1 MYEFKLIKTYKKEFV
16 LVVLASIVSLICNL
30 ASAYI
35 SKELINEAV
44 GKTNFNIWVIVVAI
58 IIISVT
64 KPFGTYLVNKSS
76 YNFAKSFMIDYRKS
90 IIDSYVLNEGEMLSS
105 DFLNTVNQTT
115 TKLKDMFV
123 MPFLK
128 NIRYAILFIGAS
140 IYLLYINKIIFL
152 IIVVCSVLP
161 LIIPQIFNKKN
172 QKLRMDSIGENEQFI
187 AKSKEIT
194 DGFET
199 IKSFGIEDKIINLF
213 EKLNKTNQKKLFI
226 ANRFNVF
233 HMAFSI
239 FISMLGIVSALVT
252 ATYLSSKGLIT
263 AGEIGAIIQLS
274 NYIVDPVTTIP
285 ANVISIKSVE
295 MEMKRID
302 KIIAKK
308 NTNSKE
314 REKFKLDNQIS
325 IKNLSFKYGDNEV
338 LKGISLDLEKG
349 KKYAIVGESG
359 SGKSTLANI
368 LLRRLDYENGSV
380 KFDDTELK
388 RIDEDDFYSNISL
401 VSQNVFLFNDTLK
414 NNVCLYNDYSQS
426 DFERSI
432 EKSKLNSVMED
443 LEEKENTVLGE
454 YGTSLSGGE
463 KQRVSISRALIK
475 NSSFVIM
482 DEATSSLDI
491 KTARAIENTLLSLNQ
506 TVLVITHRID
516 ESILKKYDKIFLLED
531 GRITQSGDYSDIS
544 YFNEVL
550 S

>member
-1 MYEFKLIKTYKKEFV
+1 MYEFKLVKSYKKEFV

-35 SKELINEAV
+35 SKELINAAV
-44 GKTNFNIWVIVVAI
+44 GKTNFNLWVIVVTI

-152 IIVVCSVLP
+152 LIVVCSVLP

-213 EKLNKTNQKKLFI
+213 EKLNKTNQKKLFL

-233 HMAFSI
+233 HMVFSF
-239 FISMLGIVSALVT
+239 FISMFGIVSALVT
-252 ATYLSSKGLIT
+252 ATYLSSEGLIT

-302 KIIAKK
+302 KMIAKK

-314 REKFKLDNQIS
+314 HEKFKLDNQIS

-359 SGKSTLANI
+359 SGKSTLAKI
-368 LLRRLDYENGSV
+368 LLGRLEDYKGSI
-380 KFDDTELK
+380 KIGQDELK
-388 RIDEDDFYSNISL
+388 DINRKSLYSSIVPVN
-401 VSQNVFLFNDTLK
+401 QEVFMFNDTIK
-414 NNVCLYNDYSQS
+414 ENICLYNEFS
-426 DFERSI
+426 DDRVEYAIQKS
-432 EKSKLNSVMED
+432 ELSKLIDSLPNK
-443 LEEKENTVLGE
+443 LNTIYGENMRDF
-454 YGTSLSGGE
+454 SGGE
-463 KQRVSISRALIK
+463 KQRISIARCLIRDCDM
-475 NSSFVIM
+475 IIL
-482 DEATSSLDI
+482 DEATSALDF
-491 KTARAIENTLLSLNQ
+491 KNSRLIENTILSLKQ
-506 TVLVITHRID
+506 TALVITHKLD
-516 ESILKKYDKIFLLED
+516 EKILKKYDEVFVLVGGKIVERGKYED
-531 GRITQSGDYSDIS
+531 LT
-544 YFNEVL
+544 YFK
-550 S
+550 

>member
-1 MYEFKLIKTYKKEFV
+1 MYVFKLVKSYKKEFV

-35 SKELINEAV
+35 SKELINAAV
-44 GKTNFNIWVIVVAI
+44 GKTNFNLWVIVIAV

-213 EKLNKTNQKKLFI
+213 EKLNKINQKKLFL

-233 HMAFSI
+233 HMIFSF
-239 FISMLGIVSALVT
+239 FISMFGIVSALVT

-295 MEMKRID
+295 LEMKRID
-302 KIIAKK
+302 KMIAKK
-308 NTNSKE
+308 NTNSE
-314 REKFKLDNQIS
+314 EHEKFKLDNQIS
-325 IKNLSFKYGDNEV
+325 IKNLSFKYGDNKV

-359 SGKSTLANI
+359 SGKSTLAKI
-368 LLRRLDYENGSV
+368 LLGRLEDYKGSI
-380 KFDDTELK
+380 KIGQDELK
-388 RIDEDDFYSNISL
+388 DINRKSLYSNI
-401 VSQNVFLFNDTLK
+401 VPVNQEVFMFNDTIK
-414 NNVCLYNDYSQS
+414 ENICLYNEFS
-426 DFERSI
+426 DDRVEYAIQKS
-432 EKSKLNSVMED
+432 ELSKLIESLPNK
-443 LEEKENTVLGE
+443 LNTIYGENMRDF
-454 YGTSLSGGE
+454 SGGE
-463 KQRVSISRALIK
+463 KQRISIARCLIRDCDM
-475 NSSFVIM
+475 IIL
-482 DEATSSLDI
+482 DEATSALDF
-491 KTARAIENTLLSLNQ
+491 KNSRLIENTILSLKQ
-506 TVLVITHRID
+506 TALVITHKLD
-516 ESILKKYDKIFLLED
+516 EKILKKYDEVFVLVGGKIVERGKYED
-531 GRITQSGDYSDIS
+531 LT
-544 YFNEVL
+544 YFK
-550 S
+550 